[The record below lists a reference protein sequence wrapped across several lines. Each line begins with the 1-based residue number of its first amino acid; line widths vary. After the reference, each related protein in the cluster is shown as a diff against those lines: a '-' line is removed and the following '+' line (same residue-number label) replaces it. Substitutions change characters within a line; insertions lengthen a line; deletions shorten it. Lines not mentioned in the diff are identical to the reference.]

1 MLKYVIY
8 QYQEVKV
15 VAKELKD
22 TYISL
27 RVSKQLKHQI
37 QEIAEETNR
46 SLNNAAELLLIRAVQ
61 QYQIDRY
68 LIDTRPQLERKSA

>member
-1 MLKYVIY
+1 
-8 QYQEVKV
+8 